1 MLLQHLDIIVA
12 VHTPMVEDVA
22 RAMNIYLTLV
32 ETELVTIV
40 SMNFDPIT
48 VIHSRPE
55 MSTIF

>member
-1 MLLQHLDIIVA
+1 
-12 VHTPMVEDVA
+12 MVEDVA
-22 RAMNIYLTLV
+22 HAMNIYLTLV
-32 ETELVTIV
+32 EMELVTIM